1 MTFDGANLLAIA
13 ESPLEA
19 GVIWTGSNDGLVQ
32 VTRDGGAHWSNVS
45 PNIAKLP
52 AWAKI
57 VNIEPSHFDKGAA
70 YVAVDAHELDDLTP
84 YIYKTTDYG
93 KTWRKISD
101 TFPRSAFSFVHA
113 VCEDPVRRGLLYAG
127 TENGLF
133 VSFDDGGRWVPLQTN
148 LPHAPV
154 VWITVQPHFHDLVVA
169 TYGRGFWILDDI
181 SALEQLAW
189 STLPSTATLF
199 VPPPAYR
206 LRDQQGVASAPNS
219 AVQAENAPSGVVL
232 TYYVSPAVADTT
244 TGVPAAP
251 GGPDAGSP
259 VCPAPAPAAAAA
271 PGDSARRKKPARLV
285 VLDAQGDT
293 VRALEGDRKPGLNRV
308 CWDLR
313 YTAPTTPK
321 LRTSPPGKPFV
332 RVGGDGTRPLVTWDL
347 DLSLRGPLVLPGTY
361 SLRLV
366 LTDSNTAPVTATQSL
381 TVLKDPNTAGTDAD
395 VQAQGKLART
405 IRAEQDSIAR
415 MINRLEWVRKQRS
428 EEHTSEL

>member
-1 MTFDGANLLAIA
+1 EIYDVRTRHARNVRVWPEASYGWRPADVRYRWNWTFPIAISPHDHRRVYVGSQVVHQTTDGGASWKVISPDLTRNDTTHQQSSGGVSTDNLMTFDGANLLAIA

-169 TYGRGFWILDDI
+169 TYGRGFWILD
-181 SALEQLAW
+181 
-189 STLPSTATLF
+189 
-199 VPPPAYR
+199 
-206 LRDQQGVASAPNS
+206 
-219 AVQAENAPSGVVL
+219 
-232 TYYVSPAVADTT
+232 AD
-244 TGVPAAP
+244 
-251 GGPDAGSP
+251 GPRQP
-259 VCPAPAPAAAAA
+259 R
-271 PGDSARRKKPARLV
+271 SARLTAG
-285 VLDAQGDT
+285 GDT
-293 VRALEGDRKPGLNRV
+293 VRTPDATRQLASNRV
-308 CWDLR
+308 WWDLR
-313 YTAPTTPK
+313 HAPPTTPR
-321 LRTSPPGKPFV
+321 LRTPPPGKPFV
-332 RVGGDGTRPLVTWDL
+332 RLGPTGTRPLVAWDL
-347 DLSLRGPLVLPGTY
+347 DLSTRGPLVPPGTY
-361 SLRLV
+361 
-366 LTDSNTAPVTATQSL
+366 
-381 TVLKDPNTAGTDAD
+381 
-395 VQAQGKLART
+395 
-405 IRAEQDSIAR
+405 
-415 MINRLEWVRKQRS
+415 
-428 EEHTSEL
+428 